1 MSARP
6 AAVDAPRAPTIAM
19 PTEPSAARV
28 RLIFA
33 DEGTFHAETV
43 LVPLERLGD
52 YERLIDLIRED
63 PGVTRH
69 IYVDLKRLVSAYVL
83 EDED

>member
-6 AAVDAPRAPTIAM
+6 APRAPTIAM
-19 PTEPSAARV
+19 PTEQPPARV

-83 EDED
+83 DDED